1 MAQTPRTPST
11 SAQRLRVVA
20 TPAPLRQ
27 QVVQRLR
34 GAIAEGHFRPGDRLV
49 ERELCEL
56 LGVSRTS
63 LREALRELENDGI
76 VTSLANRGVI
86 VSIISDQTAR
96 EVYEVRG
103 VLEALIARRFVE
115 HASPAQMAELGRRI
129 DELAEA
135 YAAQNGVV
143 PAKQAFYEALMA
155 GADHQLAASML
166 RGIQLRASQLRV
178 MTLSDPERAR
188 HSIAEIR
195 ALFKALKRRDADAAA
210 AAALQHVR
218 NAGTLALRLLG
229 AADATPEPPAARR
242 ARGGKLLDSA

>member
-1 MAQTPRTPST
+1 MSPPSRTSPTP
-11 SAQRLRVVA
+11 AQRLRVVA
-20 TPAPLRQ
+20 TAAPLRQ

-34 GAIAEGHFRPGDRLV
+34 EAIAEGHFRPGDRLV

-86 VSIISDQTAR
+86 VSTISDQSAR

-103 VLEALIARRFVE
+103 LLEALIARRFAE
-115 HASPAQMAELGRRI
+115 HASAAQMAELGRRI
-129 DELAEA
+129 DELAQA
-135 YAAQNGVV
+135 YAAQQGVV
-143 PAKQAFYEALMA
+143 GAKQAFYEALLA

-195 ALFKALKRRDADAAA
+195 ALFKALKRRDPDAAA
-210 AAALQHVR
+210 EAALQHVR
-218 NAGTLALRLLG
+218 NAGALALRLLG
-229 AADATPEPPAARR
+229 HGGDSPAAPQARR
-242 ARGGKLLDSA
+242 G

>member
-1 MAQTPRTPST
+1 MAQSPRTPPT
-11 SAQRLRVVA
+11 PAQRLRVVA

-34 GAIAEGHFRPGDRLV
+34 SAIADGHFRPGDRLV
-49 ERELCEL
+49 ERELCEQ

-86 VSIISDQTAR
+86 VSTISDQSAR

-103 VLEALIARRFVE
+103 VLEALIARRFAE
-115 HASPAQMAELGRRI
+115 HASPAQLAELALRI
-129 DELAEA
+129 DELADA
-135 YAAQNGVV
+135 YAAQQGVGA
-143 PAKQAFYEALMA
+143 AKQAFYEALMA

-166 RGIQLRASQLRV
+166 RGIQLRASQLRM

-195 ALFKALKRRDADAAA
+195 ALFKALKRRDPDAAA

-218 NAGTLALRLLG
+218 NAGALALRLLSAG
-229 AADATPEPPAARR
+229 AAAPPAARR
-242 ARGGKLLDSA
+242 G